1 MRPDQFLIDFLPF
14 ISVDTVVHLI
24 LVEIGQ
30 GLQVLVKPPI
40 DLGDNFLMISLRVGT
55 HEEFDGEGVAVP
67 LVELGDH
74 TLLRVETR
82 ILLLVSDLLLEL
94 LLGGVV
100 DLAEARILEDED
112 ILDFIHEAGF
122 DYSVDLMVQDEVC

>member
-1 MRPDQFLIDFLPF
+1 
-14 ISVDTVVHLI
+14 
-24 LVEIGQ
+24 
-30 GLQVLVKPPI
+30 
-40 DLGDNFLMISLRVGT
+40 MISLRVGT
-55 HEEFDGEGVAVP
+55 HEEFDGECVAVP

-94 LLGGVV
+94 LLCGVV

-112 ILDFIHEAGF
+112 ILDFIHKPGF
-122 DYSVDLMVQDEVC
+122 DYSVDLMVQDEVCQLMRQ

>member
-1 MRPDQFLIDFLPF
+1 
-14 ISVDTVVHLI
+14 
-24 LVEIGQ
+24 
-30 GLQVLVKPPI
+30 
-40 DLGDNFLMISLRVGT
+40 MISFGVGT
-55 HEEFDGEGVAVP
+55 HEEFYGEGVAVP

-74 TLLRVETR
+74 TLLWVETR

-100 DLAEARILEDED
+100 DLAKARILEDED

-122 DYSVDLMVQDEVC
+122 DYSVDLMVQDEVCQLVRQKQSYGLFLHLCQLEDRYSEEHPLVQIQEH

>member
-1 MRPDQFLIDFLPF
+1 
-14 ISVDTVVHLI
+14 
-24 LVEIGQ
+24 
-30 GLQVLVKPPI
+30 
-40 DLGDNFLMISLRVGT
+40 MISFGVGT
-55 HEEFDGEGVAVP
+55 HEEFYGEGVAVP

-74 TLLRVETR
+74 TLLWVETR

-112 ILDFIHEAGF
+112 ILDFINKACF
-122 DYSVDLMVQDEVC
+122 DYSVDLMVQDKVC